1 VFGGWFAPQSG
12 TGKLVNASL
21 ASLAIT
27 FADLMTTDEV
37 IKALGVVVS

>member
-1 VFGGWFAPQSG
+1 MVPDGNA
-12 TGKLVNASL
+12 TYNDRLHNASL
-21 ASLAIT
+21 SSLSIT